1 MSHYFSKHQT
11 KESNPQ
17 IVEYTYK
24 NKHFKFETD
33 TGVFSKDHVDNA
45 TNLLLNNVS
54 IVNNQNVLDL
64 GCGYGVIG
72 IALAS
77 YYNIDLTMIDV
88 NERAIN
94 LAKKNAKEYQITA
107 KILVSDGFEKI
118 NQTFNHIVSNPP
130 IRIGKEKLYQLFLN
144 AKSHLKPQGILWLVI
159 HKKHGALSAIK
170 YLNTLF
176 DVKVVA
182 KDKGFHVLACQ
193 NTLTI

>member
-17 IVEYTYK
+17 TIEYTFK
-24 NKHFKFETD
+24 NKQFKFETD
-33 TGVFSKDHVDNA
+33 TGVFSKDHVDSA
-45 TNLLLNNVS
+45 TNLLLNHIS
-54 IVNNQNVLDL
+54 IEDNQGILDL

-72 IALAS
+72 ITLATF
-77 YYNIDLTMIDV
+77 YKIDLTMIDV

-94 LAKKNAKEYQITA
+94 LTKKNTEKHHVKAN
-107 KILVSDGFEKI
+107 ILVSDGFEHIDK
-118 NQTFNHIVSNPP
+118 TFDHIVTNPP

-170 YLNTLF
+170 YLSTLF
-176 DVKVVA
+176 DVKIVT